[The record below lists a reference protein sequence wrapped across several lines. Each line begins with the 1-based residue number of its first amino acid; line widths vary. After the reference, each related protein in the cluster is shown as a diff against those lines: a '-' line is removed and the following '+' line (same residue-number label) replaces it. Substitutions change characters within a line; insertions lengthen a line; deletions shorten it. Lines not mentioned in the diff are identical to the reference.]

1 MPSRVWLRFRYSE
14 NYVTAEMILDSNSK
28 SVLEERAQLLYISG
42 DMNKYS
48 PLQLEFN
55 CSEVHKGFSV
65 DEKSEFE
72 RRLRY
77 LNDYMSNL
85 TYDQSTHNFIFDM
98 FILID
103 YIDIVNKFLRE
114 KGLVMTFTVMR
125 NVKYKY
131 QKKLVDSKVKYIQ
144 TKNYWKLCE

>member
-1 MPSRVWLRFRYSE
+1 
-14 NYVTAEMILDSNSK
+14 MILDSNSK

-48 PLQLEFN
+48 PLRLEFN
-55 CSEVHKGFSV
+55 CDEVLKGFSG
-65 DEKSEFE
+65 DRISEFE
-72 RRLRY
+72 KRLVY
-77 LNDYMSNL
+77 LNDYMSNM

-114 KGLVMTFTVMR
+114 KGMVIIFTVMR

-131 QKKLVDSKVKYIQ
+131 QKILVDSKVKYIES
-144 TKNYWKLCE
+144 KNYWKLCE